1 MRKMLPLLIGLA
13 ICILAAVGTLIL
25 KNRPIQGVEAEP
37 AIQILRADPAR
48 LKRIEVASGNSKT
61 ALYKDE
67 SGWKLDYPY
76 PVRLWEVSVHNLVY
90 TFTRLDAAR
99 LVSEGS
105 VNKSEYGLDPPIAV
119 AMASFDDG
127 TQKTLH
133 LGNKSPSD
141 STYFLMVE
149 GEDKLYTVSKNIASY
164 LQYVLSDF
172 RIRTVNPIRL
182 ERIEYLRVRRGSL
195 IMETRLKQGNELS
208 RFSLTYGNYLMSKP
222 YKILRGLSSE
232 KFPGLLL
239 KLDDLRIDE
248 FVSDAPESLS
258 KYGLD
263 TPWGEVFG
271 NDDTAKLHLFFGSRN
286 ETGKVYFRIAG
297 DSAIYAMEESRVE
310 FLRSFKPFEFVD
322 KYVFIPELKDVAKI
336 NIQFQGKWHELGI
349 SRAVMQGPT
358 GGEAPEILE
367 KYSMDGKELD
377 PERFKKIFLDIAGL
391 YAEGDVSGTIRGKPE
406 VTIAFELLTGEKVR
420 VDYMP
425 YDRNFLAILKDGVSE
440 LAISREQVGR
450 MLSSLVRD

>member
-1 MRKMLPLLIGLA
+1 
-13 ICILAAVGTLIL
+13 
-25 KNRPIQGVEAEP
+25 
-37 AIQILRADPAR
+37 
-48 LKRIEVASGNSKT
+48 
-61 ALYKDE
+61 
-67 SGWKLDYPY
+67 
-76 PVRLWEVSVHNLVY
+76 
-90 TFTRLDAAR
+90 
-99 LVSEGS
+99 
-105 VNKSEYGLDPPIAV
+105 
-119 AMASFDDG
+119 
-127 TQKTLH
+127 
-133 LGNKSPSD
+133 
-141 STYFLMVE
+141 
-149 GEDKLYTVSKNIASY
+149 
-164 LQYVLSDF
+164 
-172 RIRTVNPIRL
+172 
-182 ERIEYLRVRRGSL
+182 
-195 IMETRLKQGNELS
+195 
-208 RFSLTYGNYLMSKP
+208 
-222 YKILRGLSSE
+222 
-232 KFPGLLL
+232 
-239 KLDDLRIDE
+239 
-248 FVSDAPESLS
+248 LS